1 MRVSQWARRQLQGMP
16 DYWTPLMFDQAVV
29 AFGVYVENKLE
40 ERDAK
45 GVRKH
50 TLHEILGVKPQHSAR
65 SDADALRDFLNR
77 MQG

>member
-1 MRVSQWARRQLQGMP
+1 MP
-16 DYWTPLMFDQAVV
+16 DYWTSLMFDQAVV

-40 ERDAK
+40 ERDDK

-50 TLHEILGVKPQHSAR
+50 NLEDILGIKPKRSAR